1 MKALLFN
8 ILILAVM
15 YPAIPFC
22 DGNDTSV
29 DKLSGKHT
37 KEKKISKSYEVAA
50 DALLK
55 IDNSYGNIDV
65 STWNQ
70 NKVQIEVVIK
80 VNGND
85 EQKVKEK
92 LEEIFVKFDQS
103 SQGVSAKTYFDEE
116 KRSWWNMIFGENNNL
131 NMEVNYFI
139 KAPVT
144 NNVHLLND
152 YGNIYLDKLT
162 GNAKINCDYGSI
174 DIGELLGESNHINID
189 YSRNSHIGV
198 VKNAV
203 INADY
208 SDFEIE
214 DAKTL
219 DINADYTK
227 SKVKKVE
234 YLKYNGDYGS
244 LSVDKVR
251 KLDANGDYVSIK
263 IGQVYQSLNFDLDY
277 GGLEINKI
285 MEGARD
291 IKIKS
296 NYGGVK
302 LGYAM
307 DQAFNFDIVSTYGG
321 IDGMDGLEIQKKNN
335 ESNKKSYS
343 GYHLKS
349 GNQSNIVIRS
359 NYANITFQ
367 KK

>member
-8 ILILAVM
+8 ILIFAVM
-15 YPAIPFC
+15 YPAIPFGSG
-22 DGNDTSV
+22 DDASLN
-29 DKLSGKHT
+29 KLSGKHT
-37 KEKKISKSYEVAA
+37 KEKKISKSYNVAA
-50 DALLK
+50 DALLT

-70 NKVQIEVVIK
+70 NKVQIEVIIK

-92 LEEIFVKFDQS
+92 LDEINVKFDQS
-103 SQGVSAKTYFDEE
+103 SEGVFAKTYFDED

-144 NNVHLLND
+144 NNVQLIND

-174 DIGELLGESNHINID
+174 DIGELLGNSNHINID

-208 SDFEIE
+208 SEFEVE

-219 DINADYTK
+219 DINADYTQ
-227 SKVKKVE
+227 SKIRKVE

-251 KLDANGDYVSIK
+251 KLEGNGDYVSTK
-263 IGQVYQSLNFDLDY
+263 IGQVYQSLDLDLDY
-277 GGLEINKI
+277 GSAEINKI
-285 MEGARD
+285 MKGAGNV
-291 IKIKS
+291 KIKTT
-296 NYGGVK
+296 YAGVK

-307 DQAFNFDIVSTYGG
+307 DHPFNFDIQSSYGG
-321 IDGMDGLEIQKKNN
+321 IDGMEGLEVQNKNV
-335 ESNKKSYS
+335 ESTKKSYS
-343 GYHLKS
+343 GYHLES
-349 GNQSNIVIRS
+349 GNPGNIVIRS
-359 NYANITFQ
+359 TYARITLQ
-367 KK
+367 KR

>member
-1 MKALLFN
+1 MKAILFN

-22 DGNDTSV
+22 DGDTSTKSV
-29 DKLSGKHT
+29 SGKHT

-92 LEEIFVKFDQS
+92 LDEIFVKFNQS
-103 SQGVSAKTYFDEE
+103 TEGVTAKTYFDEE
-116 KRSWWNMIFGENNNL
+116 NRSWWNVIFGENNNL

-144 NNVHLLND
+144 NNVHLIND

-174 DIGELLGESNHINID
+174 DIGELLGNSNHINID

-208 SDFEIE
+208 SEFEIE
-214 DAKTL
+214 DAKSL

-227 SKVKKVE
+227 SKVRKVE

-244 LSVDKVR
+244 LNVDKVR
-251 KLDANGDYVSIK
+251 KLDGNGDYVSTK
-263 IGQVYQSLNFDLDY
+263 IGQVYQSLDLNLDY
-277 GGLEINKI
+277 GNAEINKI
-285 MEGARD
+285 MKGAGN
-291 IKIKS
+291 IKIKT
-296 NYGGVK
+296 NYAGIKV
-302 LGYAM
+302 GYDA
-307 DQAFNFDIVSTYGG
+307 DHPFNFELQSTYGG
-321 IDGMDGLEIQKKNN
+321 IDGMEGLEVQKKNN

-349 GNQSNIVIRS
+349 GNSSNIVISS
-359 NYANITFQ
+359 NYASIKFQ

>member
-8 ILILAVM
+8 ILILAVT
-15 YPAIPFC
+15 YPAVANSV
-22 DGNDTSV
+22 GNDTTL
-29 DKLSGKHT
+29 DKVSGKHT
-37 KEKKISKSYEVAA
+37 KEKKISKSYDVAA

-65 STWNQ
+65 STWSQ

-85 EQKVKEK
+85 EQRVKEK
-92 LEEIFVKFDQS
+92 LEEIYVKFDQS
-103 SQGVSAKTYFDEE
+103 SDGVSAKTYFEE
-116 KRSWWNMIFGENNNL
+116 ENRSWWNMIFGENNNL
-131 NMEVNYFI
+131 NMEINYII
-139 KAPVT
+139 KAPIT
-144 NNVHLLND
+144 NNVHLIND

-174 DIGELLGESNHINID
+174 DIGELLGNSNQINID
-189 YSRNSHIGV
+189 YSRNSHIRV

-208 SDFEIE
+208 SEFEIE

-219 DINADYTK
+219 DINADYSK
-227 SKVKKVE
+227 SKIRKVE

-244 LSVDKVR
+244 LNIDKLR
-251 KLDANGDYVSIK
+251 KLDGNADYVSTK
-263 IGQVYQSLNFDLDY
+263 IGQVYQSLDLDLDY
-277 GGLEINKI
+277 GSLEINKI
-285 MEGARD
+285 MKGARD

-296 NYGGVK
+296 NYAGVK
-302 LGYAM
+302 IGYAM
-307 DQAFNFDIVSTYGG
+307 DQAFDFDIVSTYGG
-321 IDGMDGLEIQKKNN
+321 IDGMDGLEVQKKND

-343 GYHLKS
+343 GYYLKS
-349 GNQSNIVIRS
+349 GNSSNIVVRS
-359 NYANITFQ
+359 NYASITFQ

>member
-1 MKALLFN
+1 MKAILFN
-8 ILILAVM
+8 IFILAVM

-22 DGNDTSV
+22 DGDTSPKTV
-29 DKLSGKHT
+29 SGKHT
-37 KEKKISKSYEVAA
+37 KEKKISKSYEVAV

-65 STWNQ
+65 ATWNQ

-92 LEEIFVKFDQS
+92 LDEIFVKFNQS
-103 SQGVSAKTYFDEE
+103 SAGVTAKTYFDEE
-116 KRSWWNMIFGENNNL
+116 NRSWWNVIFGENNNL

-144 NNVHLLND
+144 NNVHLIND

-174 DIGELLGESNHINID
+174 DIGELLGNSNHINID

-208 SDFEIE
+208 SEFEIE
-214 DAKTL
+214 DAKSL

-227 SKVKKVE
+227 SKIRKVE
-234 YLKYNGDYGS
+234 YLKYSGDYGS
-244 LSVDKVR
+244 LNVDKVR
-251 KLDANGDYVSIK
+251 KLDGNGDYVSAK
-263 IGQVYQSLNFDLDY
+263 IGQVYQSLDLNLDY
-277 GGLEINKI
+277 GNAEINKI
-285 MEGARD
+285 MKGAGD
-291 IKIKS
+291 IKIKT
-296 NYGGVK
+296 NYAGIK
-302 LGYAM
+302 IGYAS
-307 DQAFNFDIVSTYGG
+307 DHPFNFDIQSTYGG
-321 IDGMDGLEIQKKNN
+321 IDGMDGLEVQKKNN
-335 ESNKKSYS
+335 ESTKKSYS

-349 GNQSNIVIRS
+349 GNSSNIVISS
-359 NYANITFQ
+359 NYASITFQ